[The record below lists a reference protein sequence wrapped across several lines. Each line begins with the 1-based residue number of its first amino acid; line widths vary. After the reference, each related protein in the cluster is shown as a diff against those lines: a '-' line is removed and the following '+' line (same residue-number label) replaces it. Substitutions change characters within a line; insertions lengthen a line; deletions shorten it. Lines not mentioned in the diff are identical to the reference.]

1 MKLADGGMRIREW
14 ESVIFT
20 GTEYKTGYGKF
31 IYLGLGGY
39 GVYTHVKHLC
49 NVVNQCDRSVTLG
62 QNQIVGEAEL
72 PLVVLGENHLFCLQ
86 LVAFLVLWQSHS
98 NACLAVLL
106 PSPFPSVKKKLLS
119 AFYLKV
125 DM

>member
-49 NVVNQCDRSVTLG
+49 NVVNQCDLNKG
-62 QNQIVGEAEL
+62 IDIQNKG
-72 PLVVLGENHLFCLQ
+72 
-86 LVAFLVLWQSHS
+86 
-98 NACLAVLL
+98 
-106 PSPFPSVKKKLLS
+106 KKIIKL
-119 AFYLKV
+119 
-125 DM
+125 